1 MEGLIQFTGIVMI
14 AFGILQIILFFKI
27 WGMTNNVKRIWKK
40 IDNKDFLS
48 DACVSYIKGNLEE
61 TERLANEAFLQ
72 EVALLSKSSESYED
86 WIDNYIKIKEE
97 IQKVFYNDKYVGL
110 VFKNA
115 STDRP
120 YRIEVY
126 NSSGSQILNST
137 VDMDF
142 ENVTFAGD
150 NILMYSD
157 MRCEILSIKGVK
169 KFQTNFKG
177 QIYGLMPYDD
187 SKTYL
192 LMTNSKIQKI
202 RLK

>member
-1 MEGLIQFTGIVMI
+1 MKIGSFENKIQFYDFSNSGKNIENRMVKEFSGYGETIVPTI
-14 AFGILQIILFFKI
+14 SYVSNSQVVAIGEDIVSIYKV
-27 WGMTNNVKRIWKK
+27 G
-40 IDNKDFLS
+40 NKDITKK
-48 DACVSYIKGNLEE
+48 D
-61 TERLANEAFLQ
+61 
-72 EVALLSKSSESYED
+72 
-86 WIDNYIKIKEE
+86 IKIKEE